1 MPFITLKRYL
11 LTSEREVPLRSIIS
25 LLLKGLAAHA
35 VRTDETEYEAFRAD
49 IERVESAV
57 HTDTTDQLLIAAGAA
72 VQAFES
78 YNQHTARLIRR
89 QAAELQHIASMLAQ
103 TLITISEGSDRSV
116 QALHDITVDLEQAA
130 ALEDVQKVRLRLGD
144 CLGRVREEAAR
155 QKKETETTILALQ
168 DHIARTGG
176 ESSPD
181 VDPVTGLPKREAAE
195 SAFAELA
202 RTGGRKYLVTV
213 VIDRLQSINN
223 RFGNAVGDQVLKIM
237 AEYVA
242 QHLGADGLF
251 RWSGP
256 ALVAILR
263 RQESIDRVRTEMKR
277 IIDVRL
283 DKLFDLGGR
292 SALVPITV
300 SWSVIGLV
308 PPATIASK
316 HIDGFVASQMPRDY
330 C

>member
-1 MPFITLKRYL
+1 
-11 LTSEREVPLRSIIS
+11 
-25 LLLKGLAAHA
+25 
-35 VRTDETEYEAFRAD
+35 
-49 IERVESAV
+49 
-57 HTDTTDQLLIAAGAA
+57 
-72 VQAFES
+72 
-78 YNQHTARLIRR
+78 
-89 QAAELQHIASMLAQ
+89 
-103 TLITISEGSDRSV
+103 
-116 QALHDITVDLEQAA
+116 
-130 ALEDVQKVRLRLGD
+130 
-144 CLGRVREEAAR
+144 
-155 QKKETETTILALQ
+155 
-168 DHIARTGG
+168 
-176 ESSPD
+176 
-181 VDPVTGLPKREAAE
+181 VTGLPKREAAE